1 MEKEIIID
9 VDDLREDLIDYFG
22 TGMFNASP
30 AMMIML
36 EKVKSAS
43 DMEVVDI
50 AIKNGFDI
58 RKYEVNPFGTKSIK
72 EHELLTLMFFFR

>member
-22 TGMFNASP
+22 TGMFNVSP

-58 RKYEVNPFGTKSIK
+58 RKYEVNPLGLS
-72 EHELLTLMFFFR
+72 R

>member
-22 TGMFNASP
+22 TGMFNVSP

-58 RKYEVNPFGTKSIK
+58 RKYEVNPLGRS
-72 EHELLTLMFFFR
+72 L

>member
-22 TGMFNASP
+22 TGMFNVSP
-30 AMMIML
+30 VMMIML

-58 RKYEVNPFGTKSIK
+58 RKYEVNPLGRS
-72 EHELLTLMFFFR
+72 R

>member
-43 DMEVVDI
+43 DMGVVDI

-58 RKYEVNPFGTKSIK
+58 RKYEVNPLGRS
-72 EHELLTLMFFFR
+72 R

>member
-1 MEKEIIID
+1 MENEIIID

-58 RKYEVNPFGTKSIK
+58 RKYEVNPLGRS
-72 EHELLTLMFFFR
+72 R

>member
-22 TGMFNASP
+22 TGMFNVSP

-36 EKVKSAS
+36 EKVKCAS

-58 RKYEVNPFGTKSIK
+58 RKYEVNPFGRS
-72 EHELLTLMFFFR
+72 R

>member
-1 MEKEIIID
+1 MENEIIID

-22 TGMFNASP
+22 TGMFNVSP

-58 RKYEVNPFGTKSIK
+58 RKYEVNPLGRS
-72 EHELLTLMFFFR
+72 R

>member
-9 VDDLREDLIDYFG
+9 VDDLRKDLIDYFG
-22 TGMFNASP
+22 TGMFNVSP

-58 RKYEVNPFGTKSIK
+58 RKYEVNPFGRS
-72 EHELLTLMFFFR
+72 R

>member
-1 MEKEIIID
+1 MENEIIID

-22 TGMFNASP
+22 TGMFNVSP

-58 RKYEVNPFGTKSIK
+58 RKYEVNPFGRS
-72 EHELLTLMFFFR
+72 R

>member
-22 TGMFNASP
+22 TGMFNVSP

-36 EKVKSAS
+36 EKVKSVS

-58 RKYEVNPFGTKSIK
+58 RKYEVNPLGRS
-72 EHELLTLMFFFR
+72 R

>member
-9 VDDLREDLIDYFG
+9 VYDLREDLIDYFG
-22 TGMFNASP
+22 TGMFNVSP

-36 EKVKSAS
+36 EKVKSVS

-58 RKYEVNPFGTKSIK
+58 RKYEVNPLGRS
-72 EHELLTLMFFFR
+72 R

>member
-22 TGMFNASP
+22 TGMFNVSP

-58 RKYEVNPFGTKSIK
+58 RKYEVNPLGRS
-72 EHELLTLMFFFR
+72 R

>member
-22 TGMFNASP
+22 TGMFNVSP

-36 EKVKSAS
+36 EKV
-43 DMEVVDI
+43 
-50 AIKNGFDI
+50 
-58 RKYEVNPFGTKSIK
+58 
-72 EHELLTLMFFFR
+72 

>member
-22 TGMFNASP
+22 TGMFNVSP

-58 RKYEVNPFGTKSIK
+58 RKYEVNPLRRS
-72 EHELLTLMFFFR
+72 R

>member
-22 TGMFNASP
+22 TGMFDVSP

-58 RKYEVNPFGTKSIK
+58 RKYEVNPLGRS
-72 EHELLTLMFFFR
+72 R

>member
-22 TGMFNASP
+22 TGMFNVSP

-36 EKVKSAS
+36 EKVKSVS

-58 RKYEVNPFGTKSIK
+58 RKYEVNPFGRS
-72 EHELLTLMFFFR
+72 R

>member
-9 VDDLREDLIDYFG
+9 VDALREDLIDYFG

-58 RKYEVNPFGTKSIK
+58 RKYEVNPLERS
-72 EHELLTLMFFFR
+72 R

>member
-22 TGMFNASP
+22 TGMFNVSP

-58 RKYEVNPFGTKSIK
+58 RKYEVNPFGRS
-72 EHELLTLMFFFR
+72 R